1 MSRAHDGQRPFFPFG
16 NPLRIMFPKGSNP
29 SVETRKLLFS
39 FEQSLAENLKKL
51 SPKDASDVFTLSWM
65 SLAIE
70 FLSHTHNSIKT
81 LMNELQLPVS
91 DWDEKW
97 TNIYLDSS
105 VKLLDICIALIAELS
120 RLDRGQLLLKYVL
133 HLVDIS
139 TSCPSSEE
147 LAKAHLYLH
156 EWIERIDSKSPKLEN
171 CPAIIV
177 SLQGTLGFPN
187 VKSSKGKALMR
198 ALYGFRVMTVFIFGI
213 FSATMSGCSKPSID
227 VHASDGFLW
236 FEAFGDLQAVVN
248 GEFKRQ
254 FGSGKVAVFKEIE
267 TVKLC
272 ASRLCDLTS
281 DVSYKEE
288 PAQDSDGINLEDGSG
303 SVTPGKGSDLR
314 RQWLRDCVTNLAA
327 GVRRLG
333 HELDS
338 LSKQA
343 DHFFQI
349 ILMGRDALLCN
360 LRMSVAGIWDTLVI
374 CTDMSPAPTD

>member
-1 MSRAHDGQRPFFPFG
+1 MSRAHDGQPPFFPFG
-16 NPLRIMFPKGSNP
+16 NPLRIMFPKGSYP

-51 SPKDASDVFTLSWM
+51 GPKDASDVFTLSWM
-65 SLAIE
+65 KLAIE
-70 FLSHTHNSIKT
+70 FLSHTHDSIKT
-81 LMNELQLPVS
+81 LMNELRLPVS

-97 TNIYLDSS
+97 INIYLDSS
-105 VKLLDICIALIAELS
+105 VKLLDICIALSSELS

-139 TSCPSSEE
+139 TACPSSEE

-156 EWIERIDSKSPKLEN
+156 EWIEHINSRSPKLEN
-171 CPAIIV
+171 CPAIVV
-177 SLQGTLGFPN
+177 SLQGTLGFPK

-213 FSATMSGCSKPSID
+213 FSTATLSGCSKPPSID
-227 VHASDGFLW
+227 VRAVRASDGFLW
-236 FEAFGDLQAVVN
+236 FEAFCDLQAVVN

-254 FGSGKVAVFKEIE
+254 FGSGKVAAVFKEIE

-272 ASRLCDLTS
+272 ASRLYDLTK
-281 DVSYKEE
+281 DNN
-288 PAQDSDGINLEDGSG
+288 GINLEDGSII
-303 SVTPGKGSDLR
+303 TPGKGSDLR
-314 RQWLRDCVTNLAA
+314 RQWLRDCVADLAV
-327 GVRRLG
+327 GVRTLG

-349 ILMGRDALLCN
+349 ILLGRDALLCN
-360 LRMSVAGIWDTLVI
+360 LRMSVVTQNSSMNAFK
-374 CTDMSPAPTD
+374 S

>member
-1 MSRAHDGQRPFFPFG
+1 MSRAHDGQWPFFPFG
-16 NPLRIMFPKGSNP
+16 NPLRIMFPKGSYP

-51 SPKDASDVFTLSWM
+51 RPEDASDVFTLSWM

-105 VKLLDICIALIAELS
+105 VKLLDICIALSAELS

-171 CPAIIV
+171 CPAIIA
-177 SLQGTLGFPN
+177 SLQGMLGFPK

-213 FSATMSGCSKPSID
+213 FSATLSGCSKPSID
-227 VHASDGFLW
+227 VRASDGFVW

-267 TVKLC
+267 AVKLC
-272 ASRLCDLTS
+272 ASRLYDLTNN
-281 DVSYKEE
+281 VSYKEE
-288 PAQDSDGINLEDGSG
+288 PAQDSDGINLEDGS
-303 SVTPGKGSDLR
+303 TTLGKGSDLR
-314 RQWLRDCVTNLAA
+314 RQRLRDCVTNLAA
-327 GVRRLG
+327 GVRTLG

-360 LRMSVAGIWDTLVI
+360 LRMSVVTQDISVNALK
-374 CTDMSPAPTD
+374 S